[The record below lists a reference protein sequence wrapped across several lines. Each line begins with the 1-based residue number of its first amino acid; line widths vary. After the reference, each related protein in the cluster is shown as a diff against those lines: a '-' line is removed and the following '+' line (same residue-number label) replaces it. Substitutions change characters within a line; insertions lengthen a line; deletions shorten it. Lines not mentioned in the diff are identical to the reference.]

1 MMAAGAVPVPVR
13 GGSSLRVHPSSS
25 SANAAASSSSSS
37 ARPIYRV
44 FCKGMVINDDDEVVG
59 LADEDP
65 GGVPVLAVAVSGP
78 QGKVVLR
85 GHKPVL
91 GFVGGHDDEYGQVLL
106 GAMALVEGLHTA
118 IRLGIA
124 SVKAITDHRLL
135 HNYVRF
141 FTLIGSES
149 HCLNIT
155 SFPWRTHRAA

>member
-1 MMAAGAVPVPVR
+1 
-13 GGSSLRVHPSSS
+13 
-25 SANAAASSSSSS
+25 
-37 ARPIYRV
+37 
-44 FCKGMVINDDDEVVG
+44 MVINDDDEVVG

-106 GAMALVEGLHTA
+106 GAMALVEGLHTS

-124 SVKAITDHRLL
+124 SVEAITDHRLL